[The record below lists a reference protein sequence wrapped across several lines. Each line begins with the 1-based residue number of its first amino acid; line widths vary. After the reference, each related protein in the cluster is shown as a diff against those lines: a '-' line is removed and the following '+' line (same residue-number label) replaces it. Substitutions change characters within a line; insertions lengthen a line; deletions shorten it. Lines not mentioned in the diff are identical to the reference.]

1 MGCLERGRVSVLAGG
16 PWKLYQRHAPDGWDM
31 LGTVQRGLE
40 IGALARN
47 RETGEYA
54 QMNAGAVRALDQRKV
69 AAALQQ
75 P

>member
-1 MGCLERGRVSVLAGG
+1 MGGLERGRVSVLAGG
-16 PWKLYQRHAPDGWDM
+16 PWKLYQRHAPAGWDM

-47 RETGEYA
+47 KETGEYA